1 MFLKSLLSQRLSRQI
16 LLFLMYLGIISALNG
31 CTSTHWE
38 FTTRMHQPRSGHTAT
53 RLLDG
58 RVLVVGGFND
68 TGVLN
73 TAEIFD
79 PATKTWT
86 MVAAMRVPRARHT
99 ATLLPDG
106 TVFVAGG
113 ATGLDHPAP
122 VTNTAER
129 FDPATGQWLAV
140 SPMVT
145 KRAFH
150 AAALMNDGTVLVA
163 GGGPTGSQAPQRQ
176 AERYIPASNRWIA
189 AGSSQAVH
197 TRGTATPLPDG
208 TVLVAGGV
216 EAGPEA
222 DNPGL
227 FRVNYSERYDPAS
240 NRWFELATMNETPFA
255 HAATLM
261 NDGTVL
267 VTGGRWCDCCPPAYC
282 PEYQAAV
289 RYLPNF
295 RTGGEFPPVWHNIPD
310 MLQART
316 NHQATLLND
325 GTVLVTG
332 GFTGCVDTTTP
343 PGGCATSLD
352 KVELYRPDP
361 NNIVGGQWENQE
373 IMFNRRGDHTAT
385 LLADG
390 NVLVCGGYSWAG
402 SGAMDSAEIFFPRG
416 RP

>member
-1 MFLKSLLSQRLSRQI
+1 MVQNYVLGKHLVWRSLNYLVWIGFILS
-16 LLFLMYLGIISALNG
+16 FTG
-31 CTSTHWE
+31 CASTHWE
-38 FTTRMHQPRSGHTAT
+38 FTARMKQPRSGHTAT
-53 RLLDG
+53 RLSDG

-79 PATKTWT
+79 PATKSWI
-86 MVAAMRVPRARHT
+86 MVAAMRVGRARHT

-106 TVFVAGG
+106 TVLVAGG
-113 ATGLDHPAP
+113 AVDLKHPTAI
-122 VTNTAER
+122 TDTAER
-129 FDPATGQWLAV
+129 FDPVSAQWLTVNSMAA
-140 SPMVT
+140 

-163 GGGPTGSQAPQRQ
+163 GGGPTGSKATQLL
-176 AERYIPASNRWIA
+176 AERYLPSSNSWIS

-197 TRGTATPLPDG
+197 TRGTATSMPDG
-208 TVLVAGGV
+208 TVLVSGGV

-222 DNPGL
+222 DNPAL
-227 FRVNYSERYDPAS
+227 YRVNYSERYDPSS
-240 NRWFELATMNETPFA
+240 NRWLELATMNETPFA

-282 PEYQAAV
+282 PEYQTAV

-295 RTGGEFPPVWHNIPD
+295 RTGSEFPPVWHNIPD

-316 NHQATLLND
+316 NHQSTLLND
-325 GTVLVTG
+325 GTILVTG
-332 GFTGCVDTTTP
+332 GFIGCVDTTTP
-343 PGGCATSLD
+343 PGGCAQSLD
-352 KVELYRPDP
+352 KVEIYHPDP
-361 NNIVGGQWENQE
+361 NNIAGGKWENQE
-373 IMFNRRGDHTAT
+373 IMFNPRGDHTAT

-402 SGAMDSAEIFFPRG
+402 SGAMDSAEIFYPKG